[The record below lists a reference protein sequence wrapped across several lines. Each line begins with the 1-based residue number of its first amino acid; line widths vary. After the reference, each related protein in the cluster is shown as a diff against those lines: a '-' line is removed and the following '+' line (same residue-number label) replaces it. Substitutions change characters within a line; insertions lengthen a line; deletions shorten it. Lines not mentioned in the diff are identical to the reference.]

1 MKFFFVCFLCALMII
16 SCKKKEDDSCNNCQ
30 DGGPVEQLE
39 FSYTLNGGSKIVAD
53 SAFFNAS
60 SKTITSY
67 YQGIANRIN
76 IKTTSQIAGT
86 YNFTTTANVLSYTHA
101 GLTYMASGGYI
112 NITDNSNNK
121 MSGNFITNGTGG
133 GYTSVNGQFKDIAKK

>member
-1 MKFFFVCFLCALMII
+1 MKFFFVSFFCVLIVI
-16 SCKKKEDDSCNNCQ
+16 SCKKKEDDSCDNCQ

-121 MSGNFITNGTGG
+121 MSGNFISNGTGG
-133 GYTSVNGQFKDIAKK
+133 GYTSVNGQFKDITKK